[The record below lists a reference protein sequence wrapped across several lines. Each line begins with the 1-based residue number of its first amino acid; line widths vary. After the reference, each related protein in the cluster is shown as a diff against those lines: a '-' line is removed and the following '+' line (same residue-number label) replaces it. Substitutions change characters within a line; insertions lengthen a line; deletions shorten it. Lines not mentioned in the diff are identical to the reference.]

1 MFGVGHVDYYA
12 VDHTPSYLWEA
23 ASWEISAALLKY
35 LPVVM
40 GGPDSWEKDETIRR
54 AIEIKD
60 GVVQNPKILSF
71 QNRAPEY
78 PHDVIP

>member
-1 MFGVGHVDYYA
+1 
-12 VDHTPSYLWEA
+12 
-23 ASWEISAALLKY
+23 
-35 LPVVM
+35 M

-54 AIEIKD
+54 SIEIKN

-71 QNRAPEY
+71 QNRSPDY